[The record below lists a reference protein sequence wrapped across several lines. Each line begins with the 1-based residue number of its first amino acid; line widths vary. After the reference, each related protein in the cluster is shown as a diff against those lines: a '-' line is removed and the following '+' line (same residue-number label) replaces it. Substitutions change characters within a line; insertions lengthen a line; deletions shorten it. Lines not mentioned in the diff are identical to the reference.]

1 LVNVMELLPSETKPP
16 LPPTL
21 VGSGSSGL
29 LLSRDLIFTSKV
41 KGTAA
46 ELGYPMMVAGAL
58 SQARSMIEAYWPRVV
73 LVDLTAGELV
83 APAVLLAYQEL
94 TGPDVWFV
102 AFGSHVD
109 VDALAAARVAG
120 CHDVLPRSRFA
131 AELPELMRRYFSQP
145 APRNVRATA
154 DGTVSSTSESS
165 RG

>member
-1 LVNVMELLPSETKPP
+1 MELLPGETKPP
-16 LPPTL
+16 LPPTPA
-21 VGSGSSGL
+21 GSGPVGL

-58 SQARSMIEAYWPRVV
+58 SQAKSMIEASRPQVV

-83 APAVLLAYQEL
+83 APAALVAYQAIA
-94 TGPDVWFV
+94 GPDAWFV

-109 VDALAAARVAG
+109 VKALAAARAAG

-131 AELPELMRRYFSQP
+131 AELPELMRRYFSQL
-145 APRNVRATA
+145 ATRHGRTTA
-154 DGTVSSTSESS
+154 DGTASSASESPFV
-165 RG
+165 